1 MPKQSGLGQRF
12 FVGGYDLSGDTGSA
26 SRIGGGPAPSEITG
40 IDKFAYERVGL
51 LRTGSIEWSSWFNPD
66 AAHAHP
72 VLSALPYTDV
82 ATTWATGT
90 TQGNPAYSQISKQVD
105 YAPTRA
111 ADASMTIAVV
121 GLSNGYG
128 GEWGAQLT
136 AGLRTDTTAT
146 SPATGLDMSASTSLG
161 GQAYLQVTAFT
172 GTSATIAIQ
181 DSANNSAFTAVTGFA
196 FTTVTTAPTS
206 QRLQLGA
213 TATLRRY
220 VRVVTT
226 GTFSNLVFH
235 VNIVKNQTTTS
246 F

>member
-1 MPKQSGLGQRF
+1 MAKQSGLGQRF

-40 IDKFAYERVGL
+40 LDKSAYERIGL
-51 LRTGSIEWSSWFNPD
+51 LRSGSIEWSSWFNPTG
-66 AAHAHP
+66 AHP
-72 VLSALPYTDV
+72 VLSTLPYTDV
-82 ATTWATGT
+82 HLSWLTGT
-90 TQGNPAYSQISKQVD
+90 TIGDPAYSQVSKTID

-111 ADASMTIAVV
+111 NDGSLTIDVV
-121 GLSNGYG
+121 GQSNGYG
-128 GEWGAQLT
+128 GEWGRSLT

-146 SPATGLDMSASTSLG
+146 SPATGLDMLASTSLG
-161 GQAYLQVTAFT
+161 AQAYLQVTNFS
-172 GTSATIAIQ
+172 GTSVVVAIQ
-181 DSANNSAFTAVTGFA
+181 DSADNSSFSAVSGFAFTAVSS
-196 FTTVTTAPTS
+196 APAS

-226 GTFSNLVFH
+226 GTFTSATFH
-235 VNIVKNQTTTS
+235 VNVVKNRVAVN